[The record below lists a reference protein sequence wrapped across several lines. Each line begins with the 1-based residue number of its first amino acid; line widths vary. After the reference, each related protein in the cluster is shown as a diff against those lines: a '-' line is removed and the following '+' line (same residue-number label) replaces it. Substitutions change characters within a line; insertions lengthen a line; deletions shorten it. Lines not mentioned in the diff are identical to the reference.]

1 MGQKLL
7 LPSPQEEDLPMKSL
21 LKRNA
26 LKHLICIALVVIITS
41 GFIPLNTWASTYK
54 NSYRVTALAQKKT
67 VTQQADTERY
77 YSSSDTY
84 VYTSY
89 LYKINVPANGYLRI
103 ASSASSKEIRIYKS
117 INNKNNINSQDW
129 IVSLS
134 GSRTY
139 YRILPRGYYYI
150 HADPGTKFN
159 WSFNR
164 KKTVYNY
171 CRAKAVG
178 LKAAAKT
185 GVYFTCGYEYDRWY
199 RVTLTRNK
207 TITVTFNR
215 LDTDSTYLNGFYIYD
230 SQGKNINC
238 PELTKTSYRTG
249 TLRKG
254 TYYICVWSNSYDDE
268 DYEYSGRI
276 VQVMWR

>member
-1 MGQKLL
+1 
-7 LPSPQEEDLPMKSL
+7 MKSF

-41 GFIPLNTWASTYK
+41 RFIPLRTLAYTYK
-54 NSYRVTALAQKKT
+54 NSYRVTALGQKKT
-67 VTQQADTERY
+67 VTQKADTERY
-77 YSSSDTY
+77 YESTDTDVHTCY
-84 VYTSY
+84 I
-89 LYKINVPANGYLRI
+89 YKINVPANGYLRI
-103 ASSASSKEIRIYKS
+103 ASSASSKAITIYKS
-117 INNKNNINSQDW
+117 IDKTVGINSQYENEVDT
-129 IVSLS
+129 LK

-164 KKTVYNY
+164 KKTIYNY
-171 CRAKAVG
+171 CRARATS
-178 LKAAAKT
+178 LKAGAKT
-185 GVYFTCGYEYDRWY
+185 GIFFTCGYEYDRWY
-199 RVTLTRNK
+199 KVSLTRNK
-207 TITVTFNR
+207 TITVTFKQ
-215 LDTDSTYLNGFYIYD
+215 LDTGSDYQNGFNIYD
-230 SQGKNINC
+230 SQGDEVNC

-254 TYYICVWSNSYDDE
+254 TYYIRVWRDL
-268 DYEYSGRI
+268 YENEYFGRI

>member
-1 MGQKLL
+1 
-7 LPSPQEEDLPMKSL
+7 MKSF

-26 LKHLICIALVVIITS
+26 LKHLICIALVFIITS
-41 GFIPLNTWASTYK
+41 RFVPLRASAYSDTYT
-54 NSYRVTALAQKKT
+54 YRITSLGQKKT
-67 VTQQADTERY
+67 VTQKRDIERY
-77 YSSSDTY
+77 NDNTY
-84 VYTSY
+84 TYAYTY
-89 LYKINVPANGYLRI
+89 YMYKINVPANGYLRI
-103 ASSASSKEIRIYKS
+103 ASSASSKEIKIYKS
-117 INNKNNINSQDW
+117 IDKTEEIDWQYENNVATLK
-129 IVSLS
+129 
-134 GSRTY
+134 GSRVY

-150 HADPGTKFN
+150 HADAGTKFN

-215 LDTDSTYLNGFYIYD
+215 LDTDYSSLNGFNIYD

-254 TYYICVWSNSYDDE
+254 TYYICVWSNSYADE
-268 DYEYSGRI
+268 DQEYEGRI
-276 VQVMWR
+276 VQLMWR

>member
-1 MGQKLL
+1 
-7 LPSPQEEDLPMKSL
+7 MKSF
-21 LKRNA
+21 LKQNA
-26 LKHLICIALVVIITS
+26 IKHLLCIALAVIITT
-41 GFIPLNTWASTYK
+41 GFIPLHAWASTKY
-54 NSYRVTALAQKKT
+54 SYRVAALGQKKT
-67 VTQQADTERY
+67 VTQKADTERY
-77 YSSSDTY
+77 YSSTDTD
-84 VYTSY
+84 VYTYY

-103 ASSASSKEIRIYKS
+103 ASSASSKEIKIYKS
-117 INNKNNINSQDW
+117 IDKTEEIDW
-129 IVSLS
+129 QYENEAATLK
-134 GSRTY
+134 GSRVY

-164 KKTVYNY
+164 RKAVYNY
-171 CRAKAVG
+171 CRARASS
-178 LKAAAKT
+178 LKAGAKT
-185 GVYFTCGYEYDRWY
+185 GIFFTCGYEYDRWY

-215 LDTDSTYLNGFYIYD
+215 LDTDYTFLNGFSVYD
-230 SQGKNINC
+230 SQGKYIKC

-254 TYYICVWSNSYDDE
+254 TYYIRVWSDSYADE

-276 VQVMWR
+276 LQIMWR